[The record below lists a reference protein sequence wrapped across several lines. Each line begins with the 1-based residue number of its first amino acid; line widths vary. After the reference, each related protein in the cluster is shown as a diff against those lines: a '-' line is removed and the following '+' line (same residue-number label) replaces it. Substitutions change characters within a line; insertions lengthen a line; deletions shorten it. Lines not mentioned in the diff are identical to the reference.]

1 MNFNPLCGAVLAVC
15 AATTAQ
21 AQTSNVT
28 LFGLIDLNV
37 SNYSSGSKAHAGNLT
52 LMQDGTTNGLN
63 GSRWGIRTTEDL
75 GGGLKA
81 GVWMEAGLNADNGNL
96 AQGGRAFG
104 RQIFVWMS
112 SPTAGE
118 LRLGRQYV
126 LEDGVMGLSNP
137 FGNALVLNQGTA
149 VTNMGKS
156 LPFWLNAPRA
166 DNVIQYKTPNFNGF
180 TAAAQVAPGEGT
192 ADRFHGLMAGY
203 AMGPLNAAL
212 SYEWSKP
219 RSGGGSSNQSFTV
232 GANYNFGSF
241 KLLGGI
247 QRNDKLTTTSGNG
260 AAAGIGLAVTGPASF
275 TANQINGYTIGV
287 EIPQGNLLW
296 GANYSAVKY
305 ESAAGAGATLGK
317 LGLGVRYG
325 FSKNTFLYSGVSLAT
340 GDLKEYI
347 SQKRVVQAGI
357 RVAF

>member
-1 MNFNPLCGAVLAVC
+1 MKLNRLAAAALVLCGASSAF
-15 AATTAQ
+15 
-21 AQTSNVT
+21 AQTNVT
-28 LFGLIDLNV
+28 LFGLVDLNV
-37 SNYSSGSKAHAGNLT
+37 SNYSSGSKANAGNLT

-104 RQIFVWMS
+104 RQIFVSLS

-118 LRLGRQYV
+118 LRVGRQYV
-126 LEDGVMGLSNP
+126 LEDGVMGLTNP

-166 DNVIQYKTPNFNGF
+166 DNLIQYKMPTVEGF
-180 TAAAQVAPGEGT
+180 SAAAQIAPGEGT
-192 ADRFHGLMAGY
+192 SDRFHGLMAGY
-203 AMGPLNAAL
+203 AKGALNTAF

-219 RSGGGSSNQSFTV
+219 RAGGGPANKSFTL
-232 GANYNFGSF
+232 GANYNFGGF

-260 AAAGIGLAVTGPASF
+260 AAAGIGLTVTGPVSF
-275 TANQINGYTIGV
+275 TANQIHGYTVGV
-287 EIPQGNLLW
+287 EIPQGSLLW
-296 GANYSAVKY
+296 GANYSSVKY
-305 ESAAGAGATLGK
+305 ESATGAGATLGK

-325 FSKNTFLYSGVSLAT
+325 FSKNTFLYSGISLAA

-347 SQKRVVQAGI
+347 SQKRVMQAGM
-357 RVAF
+357 RMAF